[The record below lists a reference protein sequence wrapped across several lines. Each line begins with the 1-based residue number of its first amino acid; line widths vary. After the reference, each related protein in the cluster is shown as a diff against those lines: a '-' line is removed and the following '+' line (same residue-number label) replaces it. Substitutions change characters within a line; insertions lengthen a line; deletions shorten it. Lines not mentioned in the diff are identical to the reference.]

1 MASLSLD
8 VANDPKNVP
17 VFGRYDNGVKYTDRP
32 GAYGFLLDSQAR
44 LAIVQTTFGFFLP
57 GGGAEPGESLD
68 AALKREILEELG
80 LQVISARVMTQA
92 IQYHWSGFY
101 KQHFKKIGT
110 FFLVEV
116 VPLDPHPGCQAEHS
130 LVWWSP
136 HDAHLKLSQEFQRW
150 AVAAVFLKP

>member
-1 MASLSLD
+1 LSFD
-8 VANDPKNVP
+8 VEDPSQKVP
-17 VFGRYDNGVKYTDRP
+17 VFGRYDSGIKYTDRP
-32 GAYGFLLDSQAR
+32 GAYGFLRDSQSR

-57 GGGAEPGESLD
+57 GGGAEPGESLEV
-68 AALKREILEELG
+68 ALNREIMEELG
-80 LQVISARVMTQA
+80 LQVTNAQRATQA

-110 FFLVEV
+110 FFLIEA

-150 AVAAVFLKP
+150 AVETVFLNP